1 MDIFKGTPVLT
12 TKRFNPSK
20 DLMENFFDL
29 SEGYRLS
36 LIDLFDIV
44 EGAGMREGLR
54 ILVALDQLE
63 IYGEAIHTKFE
74 ESGRNVRK
82 LGETLEKELEAR
94 GANL

>member
-1 MDIFKGTPVLT
+1 M
-12 TKRFNPSK
+12 S
-20 DLMENFFDL
+20 
-29 SEGYRLS
+29 
-36 LIDLFDIV
+36 
-44 EGAGMREGLR
+44 EGLR

-63 IYGEAIHTKFE
+63 IYGEEIHTKFE